1 MIGNNKRLKQYS
13 ALAGYILAIGTPL
26 SGQVIYVDVDPD
38 IALDVEFDEGT
49 DNEYFDVNGDGVNDF
64 EVELAYSSGCFSCSW
79 YISADIRGLFS
90 NRIETGQ
97 IPVYSYCSGDSFYM
111 EVAELHGLG
120 DIIDLNGTF
129 GAGDQTIFWDDLGD
143 CGLGMVGDD
152 AFISKFIGFKLM
164 IDGEAHYGWMRLSLA
179 GNYHLRIHDYAY
191 SVEPDSG
198 ITTEYF
204 YTPGIDWEEVTDVG
218 DEISGADIYFRFYYS
233 NDETPISEYRVI
245 CVKESMAAT
254 FTLAEA
260 LALPAD
266 QYLSVMPVGSM
277 FYDGH
282 LDGEVYD
289 TDGDL
294 ITNHV
299 PYKLFVL
306 SLNDLGNVLSEAS
319 PSIYLDSYLE
329 PPDNLTINDIGDTF
343 SASDIKVK
351 IYPSET
357 ENLIQEYRVIFLKS
371 PSIDFTLSDALLVPA
386 ENYSTFVPTGSNIE
400 CIPTADQRDANGE
413 IIETCT
419 EYRAAVVSMPNA
431 FGNAPLLD
439 FTPYLTLDEAT
450 TLASS
455 LLLSDIGNNAN
466 STDLQ
471 LQFEIADHPET
482 VNAYHIMIVPD
493 YMIDSF
499 DKEMAQSMTPDK
511 YVIFNTD
518 TSGVFS
524 TNFPAGFRDIND
536 IPIAEDQLYYAFILS
551 ISSELGKQNE
561 LSSPSNGVLLYTPTS
576 LEENIP
582 AQMNIFYAN
591 GILNISGNESLG
603 KIVVFNNVGQQLHS
617 TILSEANAYINIE
630 LSPGIYILTKWH
642 ENNSIVV
649 KFIVTE

>member
-49 DNEYFDVNGDGVNDF
+49 DNEYFDVNGDGLNDF
-64 EVELAYSSGCFSCSW
+64 EVELAYSSGCFYCDW
-79 YISADIRGLFS
+79 YLSADIRGLSS

-97 IPVYSYCSGDSFYM
+97 IPVYSFCLGYSFYQ
-111 EVAELHGLG
+111 EVAELHSLG
-120 DIIDLNGTF
+120 DIIDSNGTF
-129 GAGDQTIFWDDLGD
+129 GAGIQTIFWNDSGY
-143 CGLGMVGDD
+143 CGFGMVGDD
-152 AFISKFIGFKLM
+152 SFISKFIGFKLM

-191 SVEPDSG
+191 SAEPDSA

-204 YTPGIDWEEVTDVG
+204 YTPGIDWEEVTDAG

-233 NDETPISEYRVI
+233 IDETHINEYRVI

-254 FTLAEA
+254 FSLAEA

-266 QYLSVMPVGSM
+266 QYLSIIPAGSL

-282 LDGEVYD
+282 LDSEGYD
-289 TDGDL
+289 SDGDL

-299 PYKLFVL
+299 SYKLFVL

-329 PPDNLTINDIGDTF
+329 PPDNLTISDISDTF
-343 SASDIKVK
+343 SASDFKVK

-357 ENLIQEYRVIFLKS
+357 ENLIQEYRVMLLKS
-371 PSIDFTLSDALLVPA
+371 PSIDFTLSDAILVPT
-386 ENYSTFVPTGSNIE
+386 ENYTSFEPIGSTIE
-400 CIPTADQRDANGE
+400 FIPLADQRDSNGE
-413 IIETCT
+413 IIETGI
-419 EYRAAVVSMPNA
+419 EYRAAVVSIPNA
-431 FGNAPLLD
+431 FGNSPILN
-439 FTPYLTLDEAT
+439 FTPYLTLDGAT

-482 VNAYHIMIVPD
+482 VNEYRIMIVPE
-493 YMIDSF
+493 YMIDYF
-499 DKEMAQSMTPDK
+499 DKELAESMTPDK
-511 YVIFNTD
+511 YVTFTTD
-518 TSGVFS
+518 TSGVYI
-524 TNFPAGFRDIND
+524 TNFPEGFRDIND
-536 IPIAEDQLYYAFILS
+536 IPIAEGQLYYSCILS
-551 ISSELGKQNE
+551 IASELGKQNE
-561 LSSPSNGVLLYTPTS
+561 LSILSNGVLLYTPTS
-576 LEENIP
+576 LEENTP
-582 AQMNIFYAN
+582 AQINISYAN
-591 GILNISGNESLG
+591 GILNISGNNSLG
-603 KIVVFNNVGQQLHS
+603 KIDVFNDVGQHLHS
-617 TILSEANAYINIE
+617 TILSDANAYIDID
-630 LSPGIYILTKWH
+630 LAPGIYILTKGL
-642 ENNSIVV
+642 ESNTTVV